1 MSAISPEEPKL
12 IVACIPAFNE
22 EKTIARV
29 ILQAQ
34 KHVDTVIVC
43 DDGSTDLTGEIAHR
57 LGAEVIHHEKNLG
70 YGAALRSLLKKARD
84 MNADVIVTLDA
95 DAQHDPVAIPQVI
108 TPIVEDKTDIVLGSR
123 FLNKNSNVPTYR
135 RFGIKLLTHMSNGS
149 LRNGISDA
157 QCGFRAYNKT
167 AVQKLKL
174 SEEGMGISA
183 EILRKAGEQG
193 LRVAEVSVQVNYKNV
208 KASTHNPLRHGL
220 SVLSTIIK
228 LVVEE
233 RPLLYLGVPGTIL
246 ITIGIGFGIWTL
258 QLFTIERRIVTNVA
272 LAALAFTMVGIF
284 TLFTAITLY
293 AIVRLVERQL
303 AEHS

>member
-1 MSAISPEEPKL
+1 M